1 MASVGE
7 ASRTGSLGK
16 EHGVRRPGPGEH
28 EVGFSVLS
36 GRARPSG
43 VRLGPEPAPDQVHR
57 DRRVPDSTFRMGL
70 AVAAGVVEKAGV
82 GRD

>member
-16 EHGVRRPGPGEH
+16 ETRRVRPGPGEH

-36 GRARPSG
+36 GR
-43 VRLGPEPAPDQVHR
+43 PDQAVCGWVRSPLRTRFTR
-57 DRRVPDSTFRMGL
+57 DRWVPDSTFRMGL